1 MQQLYDTI
9 YAKIL
14 ILSWV
19 HLSSNKSSSKK
30 FSKLCSIFSTELFDY
45 SIPELSMA
53 YDFYFNNS
61 VDILSFIQKSTKDLL
76 SKIKNVS
83 WDIFHI
89 RYAYKTSIA
98 VEGAD
103 VCIQYFCTYDKNLV
117 SILKYYKLNA
127 LCININQ
134 NEVKPYFK
142 NDIITIEYYKIYF
155 NNIQSKQ
162 INYKYI
168 VSKYEKLLEDL

>member
-1 MQQLYDTI
+1 
-9 YAKIL
+9 
-14 ILSWV
+14 
-19 HLSSNKSSSKK
+19 
-30 FSKLCSIFSTELFDY
+30 
-45 SIPELSMA
+45 MA
-53 YDFYFNNS
+53 YDFNFNNS

-83 WDIFHI
+83 WDIFHV

-103 VCIQYFCTYDKNLV
+103 VYIQYFCTYGKNLV
-117 SILKYYKLNA
+117 SMLKYYKLNA

-134 NEVKPYFK
+134 NEVKQYFK

-162 INYKYI
+162 INY
-168 VSKYEKLLEDL
+168 